1 MYRRVA
7 VTGMGIVNSLGNSVP
22 EVLAALR
29 AGRSGVELVEEYREL
44 GFRSSLS
51 GTLKNF
57 QPPAMDR
64 AYLRQMG
71 DNGLL
76 ATAATFEALRD
87 AKLTDELVQH
97 PKTGMIIADSG
108 TYKET
113 YQLCH
118 QKKDLGKKLTALALP
133 RAMASTVS
141 ANLSVLLKTQ
151 GQCMTVSAA
160 CAGAAFAI
168 FQAAWAIRLGLQDR
182 MITGGVHWGSWE
194 FDCLF
199 DSLRVFSRREDSPAE
214 ASRPFDADRDG
225 LVPSTAAGIVL
236 LEDWDLALERGA
248 NIHGELIGIAVNSDG
263 HEMTT
268 PSGEGSA
275 RCMRLA
281 LEDARIAAG
290 EVEYINAH
298 ATGTKL
304 GDEIEARAIGE
315 IFGQHPYVSSTKSF
329 TGHEVSAG
337 GATELIYTLLMMK
350 HGFVAPTINL
360 QRIDEECAMIR
371 HVPCLP
377 IPADLRVAMSN
388 SFGFGGVNAVLI
400 VKRAD
405 A

>member
-1 MYRRVA
+1 MYKRVA
-7 VTGMGIVNSLGNSVP
+7 VTGMGIVNCLGNSVP
-22 EVLAALR
+22 EVLTALR
-29 AGRSGVELVEEYREL
+29 EGRSGVEIVEEYRAL
-44 GFRSSLS
+44 GFRSALA
-51 GTLKNF
+51 GTLKNY
-57 QPPAMDR
+57 QPPVVDR
-64 AYLRQMG
+64 VYLRQMG

-87 AKLTDELVQH
+87 AQLADELVQH
-97 PKTGMIIADSG
+97 PRTGMIIADSG

-118 QKKDLGKKLTALALP
+118 QKKDLGKKLTGLALP

-160 CAGAAFAI
+160 CAGSAFAI
-168 FQAAWAIRLGLQDR
+168 FHSAWAIRLGLQDR

-199 DSLRVFSRREDSPAE
+199 DSLRVFSRREDSPKE

-225 LVPSTAAGIVL
+225 LVPSTAAGMVV
-236 LEDWDLALERGA
+236 LEDWDLAVERGA
-248 NIHGELIGIAVNSDG
+248 HIHGELIGVATNSDG
-263 HEMTT
+263 REMTT

-281 LEDARIAAG
+281 LEDARIAP
-290 EVEYINAH
+290 ENIEYVNAH

-315 IFGQHPYVSSTKSF
+315 IFGQHPYVTSTKSG

-337 GATELIYTLLMMK
+337 GCTELIYTLLMMN
-350 HGFVAPTINL
+350 HGFIAPTLNL
-360 QRIDEECAMIR
+360 HRIDEECAMIR
-371 HVPCLP
+371 HVPREA
-377 IPADLRVAMSN
+377 IPADFDIGMSN

-400 VKRAD
+400 VKRVD